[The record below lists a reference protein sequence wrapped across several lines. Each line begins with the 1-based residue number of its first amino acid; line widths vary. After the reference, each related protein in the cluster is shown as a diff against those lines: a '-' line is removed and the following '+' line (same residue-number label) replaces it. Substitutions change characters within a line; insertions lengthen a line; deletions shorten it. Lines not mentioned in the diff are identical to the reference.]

1 LSQLS
6 KTKHRAFNKLGEWQ
20 MWCGVGVGETDGGR
34 VKKRITGN
42 REDK

>member
-6 KTKHRAFNKLGEWQ
+6 KTKHRAFNKPGEWQ
-20 MWCGVGVGETDGGR
+20 MWCGVGETDGGR
-34 VKKRITGN
+34 VKKRIRGN